1 MGTRLVFDTIHTGTA
16 LTEIDLPDALTWAD
30 VADYGVKH
38 GQLWLTLR
46 DGRALECPIDIEMMK
61 DPDNITV
68 LDGETEAVLA
78 ER

>member
-1 MGTRLVFDTIHTGTA
+1 MGARLVFDTIHTGTA
-16 LTEIDLPDALTWAD
+16 LTAIDLPDALTWAD
-30 VADYGVKH
+30 VADWGVKH

-46 DGRALECPIDIEMMK
+46 DGRALEYPIDIEMMK

>member
-38 GQLWLTLR
+38 GQLWLALR
-46 DGRALECPIDIEMMK
+46 DGRCLEYPVAIEMMK